1 MKTNTDTIFYSLK
14 DKGLPLTI
22 LVLLVFTITKSPQ
35 NIHTHANDIVQQ
47 GLGHLVLVFALALP
61 LIRGLGVN
69 FSIIVGAI
77 AGQMGLILAINMMG
91 FGGSSLLVSFVIATL
106 IAILLGAF
114 VAYCMKR
121 AGNNAMVA
129 SLFIAYFI
137 NGVYQY
143 ITLNM
148 FGSLIPIREEK
159 LLLSHGTGLRNSI
172 ELHGLDKYPQIPIF
186 LALAL
191 ILFIGILG
199 IVYKNYFNGSG
210 TYSRSS
216 MLKSIMKPL
225 LGLLTCLFLAFAPLP
240 IPIDNIANIKVSS
253 VALTASLLVYG
264 ILIFVLNKLK
274 KSNRTKTLID
284 YATIILSIILASWG
298 QIISVQT
305 SGAFT
310 TYGSHLGVASFALLA
325 LVIGGASLSKTRIS
339 HIIIG
344 SFLLQALLV
353 IWPML
358 VQSFFNEMQGSESL
372 RIILING
379 LIVYYFV
386 KSQKNMSTD
395 TGIE

>member
-47 GLGHLVLVFALALP
+47 GLGHLVLVLALALP

-69 FSIIVGAI
+69 FSIVVGAI
-77 AGQMGLILAINMMG
+77 AGQMGIILAMNMG
-91 FGGSSLLVSFVIATL
+91 TTGGYSLLVSFLIATL

-143 ITLNM
+143 IALNM
-148 FGSLIPIREEK
+148 FGSLIPVRMEN
-159 LLLSHGTGLRNSI
+159 LLLSHGRGLRNTI
-172 ELHGLDKYPQIPIF
+172 VLQGFDKYPKIPLF

-191 ILFIGILG
+191 IFLIGILR
-199 IVYKNYFNGSG
+199 ILYKNHFNKPK
-210 TYSRSS
+210 TYSVKD
-216 MLKSIMKPL
+216 MLKSIIGPL
-225 LGLLTCLFLAFAPLP
+225 VGLITCLILTLMPLP
-240 IPIDNIANIKVSS
+240 MHLDFIGNIKVSS
-253 VALTASLLVYG
+253 VALTVTILVYG
-264 ILIFVLNKLK
+264 ILILVLKAFNKD
-274 KSNRTKTLID
+274 NQTKTLINF
-284 YATIILSIILASWG
+284 ATIILSIILASWG
-298 QIISVQT
+298 QIISVET
-305 SGAFT
+305 SGSFT

-325 LVIGGASLSKTRIS
+325 LVIGGASFSKTKIS
-339 HIIIG
+339 HIIVG
-344 SFLLQALLV
+344 SFLLQALLLL
-353 IWPML
+353 WPML
-358 VQSFFNEMQGSESL
+358 VQSILNEKQSESL
-372 RIILING
+372 RSILING

-386 KSQKNMSTD
+386 KSQKNKSTD
-395 TGIE
+395 TPIK